1 MQIGLLAERRGL
13 EGPPSDARAA
23 VRCHFDRK
31 RGGWRTRERAGQG
44 VEENAPDLRPAAVT
58 FATSEHYV
66 IRLILRICLS
76 KIRAGTRRRSML
88 TRPAPEPAVYRS
100 FGFGSVAAATITLA
114 ITAGSFPV
122 FIPSARMASK

>member
-1 MQIGLLAERRGL
+1 MLGG
-13 EGPPSDARAA
+13 DAVHDSRMVCVGA
-23 VRCHFDRK
+23 VLHD
-31 RGGWRTRERAGQG
+31 
-44 VEENAPDLRPAAVT
+44 AVT
-58 FATSEHYV
+58 PATGERYV

-114 ITAGSFPV
+114 ITTGSFPV
-122 FIPSARMASK
+122 FIPSARMASKVCRPRS

>member
-13 EGPPSDARAA
+13 
-23 VRCHFDRK
+23 DR
-31 RGGWRTRERAGQG
+31 RPQ
-44 VEENAPDLRPAAVT
+44 RPAAIT
-58 FATSEHYV
+58 FATGERYV

-88 TRPAPEPAVYRS
+88 TRPAPEPAGYRS

-114 ITAGSFPV
+114 ITAGGAPGLFPPPPKGSEGGPPPPRTRRGV
-122 FIPSARMASK
+122 SPPPPPPPRLGAALRRG

>member
-13 EGPPSDARAA
+13 
-23 VRCHFDRK
+23 DR
-31 RGGWRTRERAGQG
+31 RPQ
-44 VEENAPDLRPAAVT
+44 RPAAIT
-58 FATSEHYV
+58 FATGERYV

-100 FGFGSVAAATITLA
+100 FGFGSVAAATITSA
-114 ITAGSFPV
+114 ITAGAVPG
-122 FIPSARMASK
+122 FIPPAPVGSEGCPPRSLTRSGGSPPPPPPPQAGA